1 MKRNSFLRLIAS
13 AGALIAVPFNSHAV
27 RLLKSRLTKGFKVDA
42 GADRFGQPISLLEG
56 DTFFTKVSAKD
67 TDGDMYVFES
77 TRVKKGGP
85 SLHIHHQQ
93 DEWWY
98 ILEGEFAFKVGD
110 ELYNAKAGDSV
121 FGPRGVPHTFSK
133 TNDGNARMLIT
144 FQPAGKMEMF
154 FKAVSEGKLSK
165 LSEAEQDNYRKLH
178 GFERVGPALSH
189 FKKF

>member
-93 DEWWY
+93 DE
-98 ILEGEFAFKVGD
+98 
-110 ELYNAKAGDSV
+110 
-121 FGPRGVPHTFSK
+121 
-133 TNDGNARMLIT
+133 
-144 FQPAGKMEMF
+144 
-154 FKAVSEGKLSK
+154 
-165 LSEAEQDNYRKLH
+165 
-178 GFERVGPALSH
+178 
-189 FKKF
+189 